1 MVIAVIG
8 YGDLFVL
15 PARRA
20 EEGEEG
26 CGLSDTGPL
35 WVFVGYL
42 ETSAIIYNIFLQGNY
57 SVFLTPDLQIN
68 LERTHI

>member
-1 MVIAVIG
+1 MLALTEALSIFPPFSTPGCEEDRVAVVIAVIR

-35 WVFVGYL
+35 
-42 ETSAIIYNIFLQGNY
+42 
-57 SVFLTPDLQIN
+57 
-68 LERTHI
+68 